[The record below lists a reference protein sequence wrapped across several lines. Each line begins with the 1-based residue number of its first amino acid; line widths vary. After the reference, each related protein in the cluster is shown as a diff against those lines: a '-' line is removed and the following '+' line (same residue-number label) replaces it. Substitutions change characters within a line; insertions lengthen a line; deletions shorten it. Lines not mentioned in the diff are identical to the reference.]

1 MKKNY
6 LKIRKM
12 KMYDFNIEKAKK
24 CIASNKINEAIE
36 ILEILKN
43 DSEYGYKFDV
53 LFELSKAYVK
63 SGNNKRA
70 VENLEKCLNIQYD
83 KNVYILLSGVFEC
96 EKRYRK
102 SLKILFGLLKKGEK
116 CKDIH
121 ERIIRILF
129 NIKRYV
135 WSKKYIDKYTDKLY
149 YYSVYEHLMK
159 SEFTFGGL
167 SKRELLELEFL
178 YNDLLNAK
186 AGFNI
191 LNIEIKLL
199 RLYCTG
205 HDFFRGKEDFVNRIN
220 DKSAGQSVLFQKIY
234 NTMLNTVEI
243 ASGKTE
249 LLSKPL
255 CLAVTLTN
263 KCNVLCKFCKSH
275 KMKWE
280 LPRNTHKQIL
290 ELIPFLHEIAWAGG
304 EVFLYKDFYEL
315 FSCAKTN
322 NVRQE
327 IVTNAML
334 LDKKWLDEIM
344 MSNTK
349 LAISVRS
356 VKKKLYETLSKGALF
371 EKLIFNL
378 EYMKK
383 NADKKYR
390 NFELAMYI
398 LVTRYNFTELEEL
411 IDFAGFYGFNTVRF
425 IQLDNREDIDKGED
439 ICRTESCYYA
449 ELLSVLNKAIKK
461 AQSYGIRIRNELP
474 VSIDY
479 KRTAENHPEYY
490 TAFDYHAVCENNL
503 DFDLKRFMSE
513 EVVKCSEK
521 AKLFCR
527 FPWNAMSV
535 LSGGLVTFNC
545 FCLSEKNVGNVSENS
560 LVEIWNCHA
569 VKNFRKKIIDNTY
582 GSVCNSLCIKYGVHR

>member
-1 MKKNY
+1 
-6 LKIRKM
+6 
-12 KMYDFNIEKAKK
+12 MYDFSIEKAKN
-24 CIASNKINEAIE
+24 CIAGNKINEAIE

-63 SGNNKRA
+63 SGNNQRA
-70 VENLEKCLNIQYD
+70 AENLEKCLNIQYD
-83 KNVYILLSGVFEC
+83 KNASILLSGVFEC
-96 EKRYRK
+96 EKRYRQ
-102 SLKILFGLLKKGEK
+102 SLKILFSLLKKGEK

-121 ERIIRILF
+121 ERIIRILLK
-129 NIKRYV
+129 IKRYV
-135 WSKKYIDKYTDKLY
+135 LSKKYIDKYTDNLY
-149 YYSVYEHLMK
+149 YYSVYEPLMK
-159 SEFTFGGL
+159 SEFTFDGL

-178 YNDLLNAK
+178 YNDLLNGK
-186 AGFNI
+186 SDFNI
-191 LNIEIKLL
+191 LNVEIKLL
-199 RLYCTG
+199 RLYCTE
-205 HDFFRGKEDFVNRIN
+205 HDFFREKEDFINRIN
-220 DKSAGQSVLFQKIY
+220 DKSADQSGLFRKIY
-234 NTMLNTVEI
+234 NIMLNTIEI

-255 CLAVTLTN
+255 SLSVKLTN

-275 KMKWE
+275 EMKWE

-304 EVFLYKDFYEL
+304 EVFLYEDFYEL

-344 MSNTK
+344 TSNAK

-356 VKKKLYETLSKGALF
+356 VNKKLYETLSKGALF

-398 LVTRYNFTELEEL
+398 LVTRYNFAELEEL

-439 ICRTESCYYA
+439 ICGTDSCYYA
-449 ELLSVLNKAIKK
+449 GLVSVLNKAIKK
-461 AQSYGIRIRNELP
+461 AQTYGIRIRNELP

-479 KRTAENHPEYY
+479 NPAAENHPKYY
-490 TAFDYHAVCENNL
+490 TAFDYHTVCEKNL
-503 DFDLKRFMSE
+503 DFDLKCFMSE

-521 AKLFCR
+521 TKLFCR

-535 LSGGLVTFNC
+535 NDGGLVTFNC
-545 FCLSEKNVGNVSENS
+545 FCLPEKNVGNVSENT
-560 LVEIWNCHA
+560 LAEIWNCHA
-569 VKNFRKKIIDNTY
+569 VKIFREKIIDNTY
-582 GSVCNSLCIKYGVHR
+582 GSVCNSLCVKYGVHR